1 MMSRENFDSLGVF
14 ASNFSIE
21 EKGNGAMKIT
31 NTKNLA
37 EERPLTVLG
46 EAIKHGTEDAILKME
61 AAGAYQLRNQRE
73 VLPTNGLEK
82 REIWEAMGIV
92 VGEKVD
98 DDSLFTH
105 VVLPDGWT
113 LTPSDSNP
121 DYWTELR
128 DVKKRLR
135 ANIFY
140 KAAFYD
146 RKAFIRPLTRYAIHS
161 VADWLGEAFQ
171 ERVVDLG
178 VDEQARTLFVTKECS
193 NSDEADQEAALWLNQ
208 HFPDWKNPLA
218 YWE

>member
-1 MMSRENFDSLGVF
+1 
-14 ASNFSIE
+14 
-21 EKGNGAMKIT
+21 MKIT
-31 NTKNLA
+31 NTKNLV
-37 EERPLTVLG
+37 EEQPLVVLG
-46 EAIKHGTEDAILKME
+46 EAMKHGTEDAILKME

-73 VLPTNGLEK
+73 VLPTKGLEK
-82 REIWEAMGIV
+82 RDIWKAMGIV

-135 ANIFY
+135 ATIFY

-146 RKAFIRPLTRYAIHS
+146 RKAFIRPRTRHS
-161 VADWLGEAFQ
+161 IDSIADWLGETSQ
-171 ERVVDLG
+171 EKVVDFG
-178 VDEQARTLFVTKECS
+178 IDETAHVLFVTGKYS
-193 NSDEADQEAALWLNQ
+193 TWDEANREATEWLNQ
-208 HFPDWKNPLA
+208 HFPDWKNPVA